1 MLEIGVEMNTEMVIW
16 AGWMGGIAIGLYS
29 LIQLWISNKQ
39 LGCSLA
45 YGNFCGLGSRL
56 SYFHIGEFK
65 QLNNWR
71 LWFIVGIPLG
81 GFLAHITSPD
91 ANFEWGMDMGI
102 MYNQFLPQ
110 ADWLKAIVVM
120 IGGILMGLGARMAG
134 GCTSGHVIA
143 GCSLLNIP
151 SLLAAALFFIG
162 ALVTVQ
168 ILFLMVG

>member
-1 MLEIGVEMNTEMVIW
+1 MSTGMIIW
-16 AGWMGGIAIGLYS
+16 AGWAGGIAIGLYS

-45 YGNFCGLGSRL
+45 YGNFCGMGSRL

-71 LWFIVGIPLG
+71 VWFIVGVPLG
-81 GFLAHITSPD
+81 GFLAYITSPG
-91 ANFEWGMDMGI
+91 ASFEWKMSMGVEYDKI
-102 MYNQFLPQ
+102 LPQ
-110 ADWLKAIVVM
+110 ADWLKAVVVTL
-120 IGGILMGLGARMAG
+120 GGMLMGLGARLAG

-151 SLLAAALFFIG
+151 SMVAAISFFIG
-162 ALVTVQ
+162 GLVSVQ
-168 ILFLMVG
+168 FLFWMLG